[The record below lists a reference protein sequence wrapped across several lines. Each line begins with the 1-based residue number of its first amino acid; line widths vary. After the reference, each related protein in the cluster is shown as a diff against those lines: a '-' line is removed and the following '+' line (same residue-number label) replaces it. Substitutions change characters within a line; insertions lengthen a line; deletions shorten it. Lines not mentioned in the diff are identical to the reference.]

1 MPKMKTHKGAKKRT
15 KVSGTGKIMR
25 KKANASH
32 LLSKKSGKRKRSLRG
47 NHALAGGDAKNLKKA
62 LNIS

>member
-15 KVSGTGKIMR
+15 KVTGTGKIMR

-32 LLSKKSGKRKRSLRG
+32 LLTKKSGKRKRQLHG
-47 NHALAGGDAKNLKKA
+47 NSTLSGAEAKRLKQA
-62 LNIS
+62 INA